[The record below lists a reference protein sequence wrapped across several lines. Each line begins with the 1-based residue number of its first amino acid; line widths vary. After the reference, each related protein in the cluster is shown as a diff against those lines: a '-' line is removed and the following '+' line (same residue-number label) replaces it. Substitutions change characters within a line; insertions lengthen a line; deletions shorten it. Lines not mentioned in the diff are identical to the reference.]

1 MTIAGVEPVERVYV
15 FDDVFGSPLEDWLK
29 AEKDYYTEEQV
40 RDILIKFA
48 ESVSVSEDIDYNW
61 EEEPEL
67 VGFSLMMGGLAM
79 DDDEGINEVVDE
91 FMKKGE

>member
-1 MTIAGVEPVERVYV
+1 MAIAGVEPECDLNALMWRPWYW
-15 FDDVFGSPLEDWLK
+15 GLKSTPLLV
-29 AEKDYYTEEQV
+29 YTEEQV
-40 RDILIKFA
+40 REILIKFA

-79 DDDEGINEVVDE
+79 DDDDGINEVVDE
-91 FMKKGE
+91 FMKKEE